1 MSVMAGEVGEEGDGG
16 ENPWRDII
24 VKSGLLAIVSSWLR
38 SMAKADVKTKLSEIS
53 TLEECKIA
61 KKALIDAVT
70 KEDLEKMVGS
80 VTMERKKIDLSVNV
94 IVTIIGILMDK
105 NLLPTFII
113 QDTELDKYV
122 TALAFDTAR
131 ESRTDIKMASMENKL
146 KELTD
151 GQNNLFELFSKLSQ
165 VQPVGNSTLAGAVGK
180 QINSKGNA
188 SLKVPNPFPRA
199 SDQPPPNVT
208 TAKRSFRDVAV
219 TKDTLQPPRKRANSV
234 FSIGD
239 ESEEERSEPQ
249 WETTRQEKR
258 RVRTQERKQNEK
270 IVQQP
275 GVKKSFRKPTPV
287 VVGTGK
293 AQDEKA
299 KAFTAAPKHVF
310 VKRVDRS
317 VTKELV
323 EECLKLFA
331 NVDGK
336 AVLVTPEEYRETAYS
351 FSWRVEVPAADLEK
365 ALKPDSWA
373 EGWEVRP
380 FYFTFKK
387 KNKEG
392 EDSSDR
398 NVTSQRRV

>member
-1 MSVMAGEVGEEGDGG
+1 MAGEGGEEGEGG

-61 KKALIDAVT
+61 KKALIDAIT

-80 VTMERKKIDLSVNV
+80 VTMERKKVDLSVND

-219 TKDTLQPPRKRANSV
+219 TKDTL
-234 FSIGD
+234 
-239 ESEEERSEPQ
+239 
-249 WETTRQEKR
+249 
-258 RVRTQERKQNEK
+258 
-270 IVQQP
+270 
-275 GVKKSFRKPTPV
+275 
-287 VVGTGK
+287 
-293 AQDEKA
+293 
-299 KAFTAAPKHVF
+299 
-310 VKRVDRS
+310 
-317 VTKELV
+317 
-323 EECLKLFA
+323 
-331 NVDGK
+331 
-336 AVLVTPEEYRETAYS
+336 
-351 FSWRVEVPAADLEK
+351 
-365 ALKPDSWA
+365 
-373 EGWEVRP
+373 
-380 FYFTFKK
+380 
-387 KNKEG
+387 
-392 EDSSDR
+392 
-398 NVTSQRRV
+398 